1 MARGKR
7 GRPTMASGAGRRYG
21 NRRQFQIS
29 DGFVD
34 LAPVHEM
41 DGTRRRSDRVARMQM
56 ADVFAGVTPAG
67 GASPAPTAE
76 RTLTAGKVDRAIS
89 DLKFQTGKNREH
101 CSVGATRGRRAFL
114 PASSLRRSTS
124 KTRPAS
130 GTPEVVARDRG
141 ESASGKG
148 RIRQTRADTAA
159 FLSAKNG
166 H

>member
-41 DGTRRRSDRVARMQM
+41 DGTRRRSDRVARRQIT
-56 ADVFAGVTPAG
+56 DVFAGVTPAG

-76 RTLTAGKVDRAIS
+76 RTLTAGKVDGAIS
-89 DLKFQTGKNREH
+89 DLKFQTEKRREH
-101 CSVGATRGRRAFL
+101 CPIGATRGWRAVL
-114 PASSLRRSTS
+114 PASGLQ
-124 KTRPAS
+124 RPTS
-130 GTPEVVARDRG
+130 GTHPAFR
-141 ESASGKG
+141 
-148 RIRQTRADTAA
+148 TAA
-159 FLSAKNG
+159 RVGRDQENQRGLRTGIVECGADSPALRCATRRQ
-166 H
+166 